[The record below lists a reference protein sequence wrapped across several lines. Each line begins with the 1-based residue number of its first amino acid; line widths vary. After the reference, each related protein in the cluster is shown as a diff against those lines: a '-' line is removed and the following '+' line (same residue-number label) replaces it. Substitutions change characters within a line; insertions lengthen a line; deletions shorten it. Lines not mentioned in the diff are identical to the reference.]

1 MAAQS
6 DELDEVAVLHG
17 LRLFDRHVDAMEAA
31 KEQLV
36 REHPGKWAALHR
48 GGVVVAASLVDV
60 LRKVDEQG
68 VPRSEAAIQFLDPAP
83 LDMIL

>member
-6 DELDEVAVLHG
+6 DELDEVALLHG

-48 GGVVVAASLVDV
+48 GRVVVAASLVDV

-68 VPRSEAAIQFLDPAP
+68 VPRSEAAIQFPRSRAV
-83 LDMIL
+83 DMIL